1 MWYSVTAHSISFKV
15 AFVQCMA
22 GRKAPLRRRILAF
35 RWFVFCL
42 LLYFMKLAFCL
53 NSFLLDVFLQRIKTV
68 DRPYSLV
75 IFSSLQNVIST
86 VAWLHLYSLLWTMWL
101 KNWKKCFDGSVQSSL
116 ASVPHC
122 LSSWHCFLLSYI
134 FPSAYPLAR
143 TAASQEKAA
152 MGLSRCHMAFT
163 VSSSTYWSDL
173 LMTTVFLPSA
183 LVDLRPEWTAW
194 AAKVPPSVGAP
205 AHFLTL
211 LLEDTGDPRHPPWP
225 HPSLPAVICLHLVT
239 L

>member
-1 MWYSVTAHSISFKV
+1 MWYSVMAHSISFKV

-35 RWFVFCL
+35 QWFVFCL
-42 LLYFMKLAFCL
+42 ALFMKLAFCL

-122 LSSWHCFLLSYI
+122 LSSWHCFLQY
-134 FPSAYPLAR
+134 
-143 TAASQEKAA
+143 
-152 MGLSRCHMAFT
+152 RCAT
-163 VSSSTYWSDL
+163 TSDGRDAIG
-173 LMTTVFLPSA
+173 FLKFYLFNVYLHVHLHTRS
-183 LVDLRPEWTAW
+183 
-194 AAKVPPSVGAP
+194 G
-205 AHFLTL
+205 HQI
-211 LLEDTGDPRHPPWP
+211 
-225 HPSLPAVICLHLVT
+225 SL
-239 L
+239 